1 MKLNFAKMKI
11 YKDVTKKEYT
21 VQDIRVGCAD
31 IIYKCG
37 TGVTDHALMHKVL
50 DCTEETEFTDG
61 EVDRMSQLFGAY
73 CTPMFIDAFN
83 EHLEEARNNQQ

>member
-1 MKLNFAKMKI
+1 MKLNFAKMKM

-21 VQDIRVGCAD
+21 VQDIHVACAD

-50 DCTEETEFTDG
+50 DCTEEKEFTDE
-61 EVDRMSQLFGAY
+61 EVNRLSQLFSTH
-73 CTPMFIDAFN
+73 CTPIFIDVFN
-83 EHLEEARNNQQ
+83 DHLEEMNNKK